1 VSRIG
6 KMPIAV
12 PGTVK
17 ISIDGSVVTVDGPKG
32 SLTQPVHP
40 DMRVELSGAELVVS
54 RPSESTMHRSLHGL
68 TRTLLANAVTG
79 VTDGYRRVLE
89 IAGVGYRAQLQG
101 DKLVLTLGFS
111 HPVEIIPPSGITVTN
126 VEVFSPTSANEW
138 LSSRFVLNGI
148 DKQALGQFAANI
160 KAIRSVEPYKGK
172 GLKYQGQR
180 VRRKAGKSA
189 SKAR

>member
-6 KMPIAV
+6 RLPIVV

-17 ISIDGSVVTVDGPKG
+17 VNIEKNLVHIQGPKG
-32 SLTQPVHP
+32 SLAQPIHP
-40 DMRVELSGAELVVS
+40 DMKVELSGTELVIS
-54 RPSESTMHRSLHGL
+54 RPTDNALHRSLHGM
-68 TRTLLANAVTG
+68 TRTLLANAVHG
-79 VTDGYRRVLE
+79 VTDGYTRVME
-89 IAGVGYRAQLQG
+89 IAGVGYRAQMQG
-101 DKLVLTLGFS
+101 EKLILTLGYS
-111 HPVEIIPPSGITVTN
+111 HPVEIVAPPGITITN

-160 KAIRSVEPYKGK
+160 KAKRPVEPYKGK

-189 SKAR
+189 GKAR